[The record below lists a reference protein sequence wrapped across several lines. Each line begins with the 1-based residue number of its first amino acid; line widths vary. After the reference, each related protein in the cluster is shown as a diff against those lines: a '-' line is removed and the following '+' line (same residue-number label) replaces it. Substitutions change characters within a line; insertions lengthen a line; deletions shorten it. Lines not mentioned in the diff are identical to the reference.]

1 MITGVVMI
9 IGVLAGLAAL
19 TNGLLAG
26 LFFAFVCA
34 ISPAYRRL
42 ADGEFVRGFRAIN
55 AVIVRPTFLVVFV
68 GAPLTAAAA
77 AVAGTLR
84 IGVAPGG
91 LGIGAGPA
99 GTALLWVAAAASV
112 VSFLITVIVNVPLN
126 QGLDRAPIDTHRQ
139 QEAARAVFES
149 RWNRA
154 NLART
159 LMSTLSVLAL
169 AAALALG

>member
-1 MITGVVMI
+1 MITG
-9 IGVLAGLAAL
+9 LLAAATL

-42 ADGEFVRGFRAIN
+42 DDGEFVRGFRAIN
-55 AVIVRPTFLVVFV
+55 SVILRPMFLVVFV
-68 GAPLTAAAA
+68 GAPLTAVAA

-84 IGVAPGG
+84 IGVEPGDP
-91 LGIGAGPA
+91 GIASDPA
-99 GTALLWVAAAASV
+99 GTALLWIGAADSV
-112 VSFLITVIVNVPLN
+112 VSFLITAAVNVPLN
-126 QGLDRAPIDTHRQ
+126 QGLDRAPIDTFGQ
-139 QEAARAVFES
+139 QQSARVTFET

-159 LMSTLSVLAL
+159 LTSTLSVLAL
-169 AAALALG
+169 ASALALG

>member
-1 MITGVVMI
+1 MITGVLMI
-9 IGVLAGLAAL
+9 TGLLAAATL

-42 ADGEFVRGFRAIN
+42 DDGEFVRGFRAIN
-55 AVIVRPTFLVVFV
+55 SVILRPTFLVVFV
-68 GAPLTAAAA
+68 GAPLTAVAA
-77 AVAGTLR
+77 AVTGTLR
-84 IGVAPGG
+84 IKVEPGG
-91 LGIGAGPA
+91 LGIASDPV
-99 GTALLWVAAAASV
+99 GTALLWIGAAASV
-112 VSFLITVIVNVPLN
+112 VSFLITAAVSVPLN
-126 QGLDRAPIDTHRQ
+126 QGLDRAPIDTFGQ
-139 QEAARAVFES
+139 QQAARVTFET

-159 LMSTLSVLAL
+159 LTSTLSVFAL